1 VSERSD
7 SLEAGNTETGTDSA
21 AVPCNLSPVPYAA
34 VVFDMDGVL
43 LDSEPLHHEV
53 LNAVLAAEGCEL
65 SFEQYRPYIGTTL
78 EYTWTDLIERLSL
91 TGPIASYIAR
101 YDEGILEGY
110 RRHSELAPG
119 AYALLETLTRLG
131 IRRAVASSSQ
141 TSWVETCL
149 QTMGVRDFFEVVVTG
164 EMVTRSK
171 PDPEIY
177 RLAATRL
184 DVDPTR
190 CLAIEDAPKG
200 VLSARAAGM
209 TVVGVRTP
217 YTAHLPLEGAATIVD
232 SLEAFPVGMLTA

>member
-1 VSERSD
+1 
-7 SLEAGNTETGTDSA
+7 LESGQESQPRATRH
-21 AVPCNLSPVPYAA
+21 SPFAA

-43 LDSEPLHHEV
+43 LDSEPLHHQV
-53 LNAVLAAEGCEL
+53 LNAVLAVEGHQL

-78 EYTWTDLIERLSL
+78 EYTWTDLIDRLGL
-91 TGPIASYIAR
+91 AGPIGAYIAR
-101 YDEGILEGY
+101 YDEAVLEGY

-119 AYALLETLTRLG
+119 ARALLEKLTRLG

-141 TSWVETCL
+141 TAWVETCL

-177 RLAATRL
+177 RLAASRL
-184 DVDPTR
+184 GVDPAR
-190 CLAIEDAPKG
+190 CLAVEDAPKG
-200 VLSARAAGM
+200 VQSAVAAGM

-217 YTAHLPLEGAATIVD
+217 YTAHLPLDGAATVLV
-232 SLEAFPVGMLTA
+232 SLEAFPLERLT